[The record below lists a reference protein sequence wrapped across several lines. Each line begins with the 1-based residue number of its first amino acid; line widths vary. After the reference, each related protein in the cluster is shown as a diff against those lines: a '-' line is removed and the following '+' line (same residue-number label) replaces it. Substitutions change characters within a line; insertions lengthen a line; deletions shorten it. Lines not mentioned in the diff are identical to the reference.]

1 MSSLVPRDIF
11 VKKTDPTGKHRAT
24 ITQHRVWNAERF
36 MDSQVKQHNGEKTKP
51 EDIRHVS
58 IATAEEYAAARQS

>member
-1 MSSLVPRDIF
+1 MNTLVPRDLY
-11 VKKTDPTGKHRAT
+11 VKQIDPTGKHKPVIR
-24 ITQHRVWNAERF
+24 QHRVWNAELF
-36 MDSQVKQHNGEKTKP
+36 MKAQEAQHNGEKTKP